1 MQWNELVKLA
11 LLGTERS
18 TLSLAAKSALEQYG
32 IDTSKEMTEVI
43 LEATALQAPLQKAGY
58 EPAKWEGETIN
69 SSPKEVLDGCSRK
82 SAKHLELILK
92 GTYSP
97 ALSEFVETM
106 QLYQKGLPFE
116 SLPDLLDKC
125 VKDELLWRQI
135 RPIIGERGKWLTQLN
150 PRWQKLAPN
159 ISNEQWEIGTKAER
173 IRLLT
178 EMRRRNPSEGLQLL
192 ATTWSEEGLS
202 EKTAFIKCL
211 VIGLSPLDEPFLE
224 ATLDFPRKEVREIAA
239 TLLAQLPQSQ
249 LQQRIFSAAKKAIQ
263 LGQTEEGREKPI
275 IQLPNTKDKDLIR
288 DGISPKKKWKKG
300 GEITGMLY
308 QMVAIIPPERWKQY
322 LQKSPSEIL
331 TFFAQSEWAMMLV
344 EGLARAA
351 KLHDADAWK
360 EAILRFWLRHYTHR
374 QWIQL
379 DVSPI
384 LDSLSNEVFNAV
396 LFEKLRA
403 ISFLP
408 EEHSPLIQLLQKEQY
423 IWEERLV
430 NLVMNQLKTWIQ
442 ENASYSWSG
451 YQYRLL
457 VKKAAYTV
465 PPALEKKLSQFW
477 LNDGYNWAGW
487 EKDLQQFL
495 TVLRFRREM
504 LEELAGEEVEGQ
516 KG

>member
-1 MQWNELVKLA
+1 MRWNELVKLA

-18 TLSLAAKSALEQYG
+18 TLSPAAKSALEQYG

-43 LEATALQAPLQKAGY
+43 LEAAALQAPLQKAGY
-58 EPAKWEGETIN
+58 EPTKWEGRTIDN
-69 SSPKEVLDGCSRK
+69 SPEEILDSCSQK

-92 GTYSP
+92 GIYAP

-125 VKDELLWRQI
+125 VKDELLWQQI

-150 PRWQKLAPN
+150 PNWQKLIPN
-159 ISNEQWEIGTKAER
+159 ISDDQWEIGTKVER
-173 IRLLT
+173 ISLLK
-178 EMRRRNPSEGLQLL
+178 ELRCRNPAEGLQLL

-211 VIGLSPLDEPFLE
+211 AIGLSPSDEPFLE
-224 ATLDFPRKEVREIAA
+224 ATLDFPRKEVRKVAA

-249 LQQRIFSAAKKAIQ
+249 LQQRIFTAAKKAIQ
-263 LGQTEEGREKPI
+263 LSRTEEGREKPI

-288 DGISPKKKWKKG
+288 DGISPKKTWKKG
-300 GEITGMLY
+300 GAVTGMLY
-308 QMVAIIPPERWKQY
+308 QMVAIIPPKRWEQY
-322 LQKSPSEIL
+322 LQKTPAGIL
-331 TFFAQSEWAMMLV
+331 TFFAQSEWTMMLV
-344 EGLARAA
+344 EGLTQAA
-351 KLHDADAWK
+351 NLHDNDTWK

-374 QWIQL
+374 QWTQL
-379 DVSPI
+379 DISPI

-396 LFEKLRA
+396 LSEKLRA
-403 ISFLP
+403 VSFLP

-423 IWEERLV
+423 VWEERLV
-430 NLVMNQLKTWIQ
+430 NLVMNQLKTWTK
-442 ENASYSWSG
+442 ENVSYSWSG

-457 VKKAAYTV
+457 VKKAAYTI
-465 PPALEKKLSQFW
+465 PPILEKKLSQFW
-477 LNDGYNWAGW
+477 LSDSYNWAGW

-504 LEELAGEEVEGQ
+504 FEELAGVEVEGQ